1 MHAALY
7 AHIDPTAPDAQQ
19 LEDLRLYVQA
29 YGWTAVEYIDRGE
42 DRPGASMSTN
52 RPQFE
57 RLFLDV
63 CAGQF
68 DAIICS
74 DLAQLR
80 AGKTDARALAFFSEL
95 LEGLRELD
103 VHFIAI
109 GPEEGL
115 IVDGG
120 PDGTLLRHTLKTMV
134 APGGMLSSSPRA
146 N

>member
-1 MHAALY
+1 
-7 AHIDPTAPDAQQ
+7 
-19 LEDLRLYVQA
+19 
-29 YGWTAVEYIDRGE
+29 
-42 DRPGASMSTN
+42 MSAN
-52 RPQFE
+52 RPEFE

-74 DLAQLR
+74 DLTKLR
-80 AGKTDARALAFFSEL
+80 AGNTAARALTFFSEL

-103 VHFIAI
+103 VHFIAL

-120 PDGTLLRHTLKTMV
+120 EAGARQRQVLKTMV
-134 APGGMLSSSPRA
+134 APGGMLSSAPRA